1 MQVVCEIKFYTKKP
15 TLPLHFEP
23 VKSPFKFNPGLLGR
37 IMKLALPRRAAFY
50 SAIVLTI
57 LQSCLSAIQPNFY
70 SHAIDAYILKGENQG
85 LGLWCFF
92 ILMLLLSQTLL
103 GFLNS
108 YLSERIGQDVI
119 LRMRNFTYKHLINL
133 RQNFFDKTP
142 VGTSVTRTISDIE
155 TVTELFSAGLIT
167 IAGDAFQIIIIL
179 VCMFVISWK
188 LTLLTLLVLPFLL
201 WAANFFRKGVRDSF
215 QQVRN
220 EVSRLN
226 SFLQEHITGMHIV
239 QLFNRQEK
247 EFIRFKNIN
256 AAHRNAHIQGIF
268 YYAVFF
274 PIVEFLVAATLAII
288 ILYGTGG
295 MMQHSIKPGE
305 LTAFIMFVN
314 LFFRPVRAI
323 ADRFNNIQMGMVAAE
338 RIFELLDNTEN
349 TESSGTLIP
358 NDFKGEIRFE
368 NVWFAYEG
376 ENWVLKD
383 LSFTVHPGETF
394 AIVGHTGSGKTTII
408 GLIARFYQHQRGNI
422 YIDGVKIESYKLE
435 FLRKRIVSVL
445 QDVFLFSGSI
455 ADNIRLKNPEISD
468 EEISSS
474 AKMIGAYEF
483 IHHLPGRFDFNV
495 MERGMS
501 LSLGQRQ
508 LISFIR
514 ALACK
519 PGIIILDEATSNI
532 DSETELLIQKA
543 VIQLLQNRTAVVI
556 AHRLST
562 IRHSD
567 RILYMKAGEKC
578 EEGTHA
584 ELMAINGMYAA
595 MYKAQQLSG
604 DNIME

>member
-1 MQVVCEIKFYTKKP
+1 
-15 TLPLHFEP
+15 
-23 VKSPFKFNPGLLGR
+23 
-37 IMKLALPRRAAFY
+37 MKLALPKRGIFY
-50 SAIVLTI
+50 GAIALTVI
-57 LQSCLSAIQPNFY
+57 QSCLSAIQPNFY
-70 SHAIDAYILKGENQG
+70 SLAIDNYILKGTTDG
-85 LGLWCFF
+85 LGLWCLL
-92 ILMLLLSQTLL
+92 ILTLLLAQTIL

-119 LRMRNFTYKHLINL
+119 LRMRNYTYKHLINL
-133 RQNFFDKTP
+133 RQSFFDKTP

-226 SFLQEHITGMHIV
+226 SFIQEHITGMHIV
-239 QLFNRQEK
+239 QLFNRQVK
-247 EFIRFKNIN
+247 EFSKFQQIN
-256 AAHRNAHIQGIF
+256 AAHRDAHIKGIF

-274 PIVEFLVAATLAII
+274 PIVEFLVAFTLAII
-288 ILYGTGG
+288 ILYGTG
-295 MMQHSIKPGE
+295 SIMKNSIQPGQ

-338 RIFELLDNTEN
+338 RIFHLLDDKEN
-349 TESSGTLIP
+349 AESSGIIVPEKL
-358 NDFKGEIRFE
+358 KGEIQFE
-368 NVWFAYEG
+368 NVWFAYDA
-376 ENWVLKD
+376 ENWVIKN
-383 LSFTVHPGETF
+383 LSFTVKPGETL
-394 AIVGHTGSGKTTII
+394 AIVGHTGSGKTTVM
-408 GLIARFYQHQRGNI
+408 GLISRFYQHQRGKI
-422 YIDGVKIESYKLE
+422 YIDGLEIELYDIND
-435 FLRKRIVSVL
+435 LRKRIVSVL

-455 ADNIRLKNPEISD
+455 SDNIRLKNEKVKD
-468 EEISSS
+468 EEIKE
-474 AKMIGAYEF
+474 AAQMIGAYEF
-483 IHHLPGRFDFNV
+483 IDHLPGKFTFNV

-519 PGIIILDEATSNI
+519 PEIIMLDEATSNI
-532 DSETELLIQKA
+532 DSETELLIQNA
-543 VIQLLQNRTAVVI
+543 ILQLLKNRTAVVI

-562 IRHSD
+562 IRHAD
-567 RILYMKAGEKC
+567 RILYMKNGEKY
-578 EEGTHA
+578 EEGTHTD
-584 ELMAINGMYAA
+584 LMSMNGLYADMYRT
-595 MYKAQQLSG
+595 QQLSG
-604 DNIME
+604 ENIIA

>member
-1 MQVVCEIKFYTKKP
+1 M
-15 TLPLHFEP
+15 
-23 VKSPFKFNPGLLGR
+23 LLGR
-37 IMKLALPRRAAFY
+37 IMKLALPKKATFY
-50 SAIVLTI
+50 GAIVLT
-57 LQSCLSAIQPNFY
+57 LTQSCLSAIQPNFY
-70 SHAIDAYILKGENQG
+70 SHAIDQYIMKGTSEG
-85 LGLWCFF
+85 LGVWCLF
-92 ILMLLLSQTLL
+92 ILSLLITQTLL

-108 YLSERIGQDVI
+108 YLSEKIGQDVI
-119 LRMRNFTYKHLINL
+119 LRMRNYTYKHLINL
-133 RQNFFDKTP
+133 RQSFFDKTP

-167 IAGDAFQIIIIL
+167 IAGDAFQIVIIL

-247 EFIRFKNIN
+247 EFSKFNRIN
-256 AAHRNAHIQGIF
+256 GAHRDAHIRGIF
-268 YYAVFF
+268 FYAVFF
-274 PIVEFLVAATLAII
+274 PIVEFLVAVTIAII
-288 ILYGTGG
+288 LLYGTGG
-295 MMQHSIKPGE
+295 IMQKSIQPGE

-338 RIFELLDNTEN
+338 RIFQLLDDAEN
-349 TESSGTLIP
+349 TEPSGAAVPQKL
-358 NDFKGEIRFE
+358 NGEIRFE

-376 ENWVLKD
+376 ENWVIRD
-383 LSFTVHPGETF
+383 LSFTVKPGETF
-394 AIVGHTGSGKTTII
+394 AIVGHTGSGKTTVI
-408 GLIARFYQHQRGNI
+408 GLISRFYRHQRGKI
-422 YIDGVKIESYKLE
+422 YIDGVDIDSYNLQS
-435 FLRKRIVSVL
+435 LRKQIVSVL

-455 ADNIRLKNPEISD
+455 ADNIRLKNAEISD
-468 EEISSS
+468 SEITE
-474 AKMIGAYEF
+474 AARMIGAYDF
-483 IHHLPGRFDFNV
+483 IDHLPGKFDFNV

-501 LSLGQRQ
+501 LSMGQRQ

-519 PGIIILDEATSNI
+519 PEIIILDEATSNI
-532 DSETELLIQKA
+532 DSETEQLIQKA
-543 VIQLLQNRTAVVI
+543 ILHLLNNRTAVVI

-562 IRHSD
+562 IRHAH
-567 RILYMKAGEKC
+567 RILYMKNGEKC
-578 EEGTHA
+578 EEGTHG
-584 ELMAINGMYAA
+584 ELLELNGMYAS
-595 MYKAQQLSG
+595 MYKAQQFSG
-604 DNIME
+604 DDVIA

>member
-1 MQVVCEIKFYTKKP
+1 VN
-15 TLPLHFEP
+15 
-23 VKSPFKFNPGLLGR
+23 SPKKFNPVLLGR
-37 IMKLALPRRAAFY
+37 IMKLALPRRTAFY
-50 SAIVLTI
+50 GAIVLT
-57 LQSCLSAIQPNFY
+57 LTQSCLSAIQPNFY
-70 SHAIDAYILKGENQG
+70 SHAIDEYIMKGTSEG
-85 LGLWCFF
+85 LGMWCLI
-92 ILMLLLSQTLL
+92 ILSLLITQTLL

-108 YLSERIGQDVI
+108 YLSEKIGQDVI
-119 LRMRNFTYKHLINL
+119 LRMRNYTYKHLINL
-133 RQNFFDKTP
+133 RQSFFDKTP

-179 VCMFVISWK
+179 VCMFAISWK
-188 LTLLTLLVLPFLL
+188 LTLLTLLVLPFLM

-247 EFIRFKNIN
+247 EFSKFNRIN
-256 AAHRNAHIQGIF
+256 AAHRDAHIRGIF

-274 PIVEFLVAATLAII
+274 PIVEFLVAVTLAII
-288 ILYGTGG
+288 LLYGTGG
-295 MMQHSIKPGE
+295 IMQKSLQPGE

-338 RIFELLDNTEN
+338 RIFQLLDDAEN
-349 TESSGTLIP
+349 IEASGNVVPQKL
-358 NDFKGEIRFE
+358 KGEIRFE

-376 ENWVLKD
+376 ENWVIRD
-383 LSFTVHPGETF
+383 LSFTVKPGETF
-394 AIVGHTGSGKTTII
+394 AIVGHTGSGKTTVI
-408 GLIARFYQHQRGNI
+408 GLISRFYRHQRGKI
-422 YIDGVKIESYKLE
+422 YIDGVDIESYDLQT
-435 FLRKRIVSVL
+435 LRKRIVSVL

-455 ADNIRLKNPEISD
+455 ADNIRLKNQEITD
-468 EEISSS
+468 IEITE
-474 AKMIGAYEF
+474 AARMIGAYDF
-483 IHHLPGRFDFNV
+483 IDHLPGRFDFNV

-501 LSLGQRQ
+501 LSMGQRQ

-519 PGIIILDEATSNI
+519 PEIIILDEATSNI
-532 DSETELLIQKA
+532 DSETEQLIQKA
-543 VIQLLQNRTAVVI
+543 ILQLLNNRTAVVI

-562 IRHSD
+562 IRHAD
-567 RILYMKAGEKC
+567 RILYMKNGEKL
-578 EEGTHA
+578 EEGTHY
-584 ELMAINGMYAA
+584 ELMLKNGLYAS
-595 MYKAQQLSG
+595 MYKAQQFSG
-604 DNIME
+604 DNIIA

>member
-1 MQVVCEIKFYTKKP
+1 MRNKVLHKSAYP
-15 TLPLHFEP
+15 TFAFLS
-23 VKSPFKFNPGLLGR
+23 VKSTFKFNPGLLGR
-37 IMKLALPRRAAFY
+37 IMKLALPKRAAFY
-50 SAIVLTI
+50 CAIFLTI

-70 SHAIDAYILKGENQG
+70 SHAIDYYILKGAYDG
-85 LGLWCFF
+85 LGLWCLL
-92 ILMLLLSQTLL
+92 ILAALIVQTLL

-108 YLSERIGQDVI
+108 YLSETIGQDVI
-119 LRMRNFTYKHLINL
+119 LRMRNYTYKHLINL
-133 RQNFFDKTP
+133 RQTFFDKTP

-179 VCMFVISWK
+179 VCMFIISWK

-201 WAANFFRKGVRDSF
+201 WAGNFFRKGVRDSF

-247 EFIRFKNIN
+247 EYNKFTTIN
-256 AAHRNAHIQGIF
+256 ATHRDAHIRGIF

-274 PIVEFLVAATLAII
+274 PIVEFLVATTLAII

-295 MMQHSIKPGE
+295 MMKNTLQPGE

-349 TESSGTLIP
+349 TETSGTVIP
-358 NDFKGEIRFE
+358 EVFRGEIRFE

-376 ENWVLKD
+376 ENWVLKN
-383 LSFTVHPGETF
+383 LSFTVKPGETF

-422 YIDGVKIESYKLE
+422 YVDGIKIESYKLE

-455 ADNIRLKNPEISD
+455 ADNIRLKNPEITD
-468 EEISSS
+468 EEIAEASRI
-474 AKMIGAYEF
+474 IGAYDF
-483 IHHLPGRFDFNV
+483 IHHLPGQFDFNV

-532 DSETELLIQKA
+532 DSETEVLIQKA
-543 VIQLLQNRTAVVI
+543 IYQLLHNRTAVVI

-562 IRHSD
+562 IRHSG
-567 RILYMKAGEKC
+567 RILCMKSGEKC
-578 EEGTHA
+578 EEGTHD
-584 ELMAINGMYAA
+584 ELMKLNGMYAS
-595 MYKAQQLSG
+595 MYRAQQLSG
-604 DNIME
+604 ANFLE

>member
-1 MQVVCEIKFYTKKP
+1 
-15 TLPLHFEP
+15 
-23 VKSPFKFNPGLLGR
+23 
-37 IMKLALPRRAAFY
+37 MKLALPKKATFY
-50 SAIVLTI
+50 GAIVLT
-57 LQSCLSAIQPNFY
+57 LTQSCLSAIQPNFY
-70 SHAIDAYILKGENQG
+70 SHAIDQYVMKGTSEG
-85 LGLWCFF
+85 LGVWCLF
-92 ILMLLLSQTLL
+92 ILSLLITQTLL

-108 YLSERIGQDVI
+108 YLSEKIGQDVI
-119 LRMRNFTYKHLINL
+119 LRMRNYTYKHLINL
-133 RQNFFDKTP
+133 RQSFFDKTP

-167 IAGDAFQIIIIL
+167 IAGDAFQIVIIL

-247 EFIRFKNIN
+247 EFSKFNRIN
-256 AAHRNAHIQGIF
+256 GAHRDAHIRGIF
-268 YYAVFF
+268 FYAVFF
-274 PIVEFLVAATLAII
+274 PIVEFLVAVTIAII
-288 ILYGTGG
+288 LLYGTGG
-295 MMQHSIKPGE
+295 IMQKSIQPGE

-338 RIFELLDNTEN
+338 RIFQLLDDAEN
-349 TESSGTLIP
+349 TEPSGAAVPQKL
-358 NDFKGEIRFE
+358 NGEIRFE

-376 ENWVLKD
+376 ENWVIRD
-383 LSFTVHPGETF
+383 LSFTVKPGETF
-394 AIVGHTGSGKTTII
+394 AIVGHTGSGKTTVI
-408 GLIARFYQHQRGNI
+408 GLISRFYRHQRGNI
-422 YIDGVKIESYKLE
+422 YIDGVDIDSYNLQS
-435 FLRKRIVSVL
+435 LRKQIVSVL

-455 ADNIRLKNPEISD
+455 ADNIRLKNAEISD
-468 EEISSS
+468 SEINE
-474 AKMIGAYEF
+474 AARMIGAYDF
-483 IHHLPGRFDFNV
+483 IDHLPGKFDFNV

-501 LSLGQRQ
+501 LSMGQRQ

-519 PGIIILDEATSNI
+519 PEIIILDEATSNI
-532 DSETELLIQKA
+532 DSETEQLIQKA
-543 VIQLLQNRTAVVI
+543 ILQLLNNRTAVVI

-562 IRHSD
+562 IRHAH
-567 RILYMKAGEKC
+567 RILYMKNGEKC
-578 EEGTHA
+578 EEGTHG
-584 ELMAINGMYAA
+584 ELLELNGMYAS
-595 MYKAQQLSG
+595 MYKAQQFSG
-604 DNIME
+604 DDVIA

>member
-1 MQVVCEIKFYTKKP
+1 MVCEIKFYTKIS
-15 TLPLHFEP
+15 TLPLRFLT
-23 VKSPFKFNPGLLGR
+23 VKSPIKFNPGLLGR
-37 IMKLALPRRAAFY
+37 IMKLALPKRTAFY
-50 SAIVLTI
+50 SAIFLTI

-70 SHAIDAYILKGENQG
+70 SHAIDAYILKGDFSN
-85 LGLWCFF
+85 LGFWCLL
-92 ILMLLLSQTLL
+92 ILALLIAQTFL

-119 LRMRNFTYKHLINL
+119 LRMRNYTYKHLINL
-133 RQNFFDKTP
+133 RQSFFDKTP

-179 VCMFVISWK
+179 VCMFIISWK

-247 EFIRFKNIN
+247 EFNKFKSIN
-256 AAHRNAHIQGIF
+256 ASHRDAHIRGIF

-274 PIVEFLVAATLAII
+274 PIVEFLVAVTLAII
-288 ILYGTGG
+288 ILYGTGS
-295 MMQHSIKPGE
+295 MMQNAIQPGE
-305 LTAFIMFVN
+305 LTAFIMFIN

-349 TESSGTLIP
+349 TETSGTYIP
-358 NDFKGEIRFE
+358 DDFRGEIRFE

-383 LSFTVHPGETF
+383 VSFTVKPGETI

-408 GLIARFYQHQRGNI
+408 GLIARFYEHQRGNI
-422 YIDGVKIESYKLE
+422 YIDGVKIESYRLD

-455 ADNIRLKNPEISD
+455 AENIRLKNPKISD
-468 EEISSS
+468 LEIADA
-474 AKMIGAYEF
+474 AKMIGAYDF
-483 IHHLPGRFDFNV
+483 IHHLPGKFDFNV

-519 PGIIILDEATSNI
+519 PGIIMLDEATSNI

-543 VIQLLQNRTAVVI
+543 VVQLLNNRTAVVI

-562 IRHSD
+562 IRHAD
-567 RILYMKAGEKC
+567 RIIYMKSGEKC

-584 ELMAINGMYAA
+584 ELMALNGMYAN

-604 DNIME
+604 DNILQ

>member
-1 MQVVCEIKFYTKKP
+1 VNSAT
-15 TLPLHFEP
+15 
-23 VKSPFKFNPGLLGR
+23 KFNPNLLGR
-37 IMKLALPRRAAFY
+37 IMKLALPKRGAFY
-50 SAIVLTI
+50 GAIALT
-57 LQSCLSAIQPNFY
+57 LTQSCLSAVQPNFY
-70 SHAIDAYILKGENQG
+70 SHAIDEYILKGTSAG
-85 LGLWCFF
+85 LGLWCLL
-92 ILMLLLSQTLL
+92 ILTLLITQTML

-108 YLSERIGQDVI
+108 YLSEKIGQDVI
-119 LRMRNFTYKHLINL
+119 LRMRNYTYKHLINL
-133 RQNFFDKTP
+133 RQSFFDKTP

-179 VCMFVISWK
+179 VCMFIISWK

-201 WAANFFRKGVRDSF
+201 WSANFFRKGVRDSF

-226 SFLQEHITGMHIV
+226 SFIQEHVTGMHIV

-247 EFIRFKNIN
+247 EFDKFKNIN
-256 AAHRNAHIQGIF
+256 ASHRDAHIKGIF

-274 PIVEFLVAATLAII
+274 PIVEFLVALTLAII

-295 MMQHSIKPGE
+295 IMKNQIQPGE

-338 RIFELLDNTEN
+338 RIFQLLDDSEN
-349 TESSGTLIP
+349 IESTGTIIP
-358 NDFKGEIRFE
+358 EKLKGEIRFE
-368 NVWFAYEG
+368 NVWFAYEQ
-376 ENWVLKD
+376 ENWVIKD
-383 LSFTVHPGETF
+383 LSFTVKPGETF

-408 GLIARFYQHQRGNI
+408 GLISRFYRHQKGKI
-422 YIDGVKIESYKLE
+422 YIDGIDIELYNLE
-435 FLRKRIVSVL
+435 SLRKQIVSVL

-455 ADNIRLKNPEISD
+455 ADNIRLKNPEIRD
-468 EEISSS
+468 EEI
-474 AKMIGAYEF
+474 AEAARLIGAYDF
-483 IHHLPGRFDFNV
+483 IDHLPGKFEFNV

-501 LSLGQRQ
+501 LSLGQQQ

-519 PGIIILDEATSNI
+519 PEIIILDEATSNI
-532 DSETELLIQKA
+532 DSETELLIQQA
-543 VIQLLQNRTAVVI
+543 ILLLLKNRTAVVI

-562 IRHSD
+562 IRHAN
-567 RILYMKAGEKC
+567 RILYMKSGEKC
-578 EEGTHA
+578 EEGSHS
-584 ELMAINGMYAA
+584 ELMSQNGLYAA
-595 MYKAQQLSG
+595 MYKVQQLSG
-604 DNIME
+604 DNIIA